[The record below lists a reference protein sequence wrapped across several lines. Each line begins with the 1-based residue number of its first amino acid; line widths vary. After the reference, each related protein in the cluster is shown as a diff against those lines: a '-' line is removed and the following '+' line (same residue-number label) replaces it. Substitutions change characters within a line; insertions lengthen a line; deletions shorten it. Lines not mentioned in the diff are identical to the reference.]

1 MFSLMEAMASAIE
14 LIVDSYVQLGDRQAL
29 QVLLDRREKKLA
41 QHLQGVVGYD
51 VGKVLQEIE
60 NDIVVISAGLGRVEA
75 PGNRV
80 TI

>member
-29 QVLLDRREKKLA
+29 QVLLDRREKLA